1 MMFFRQELRE
11 ITVRGFNCLTRGV
24 VPKKYSICRGLWN
37 ISPADENACCAHVM
51 TMNVDWWAWWCY
63 KTIRLCK
70 KRFLKKGC
78 RRRFWAKPQ
87 RIKCCAS
94 LITRFNTDWQVYG
107 YYYDKQC
114 PLKLSE
120 KAGIDRLPTQF
131 ITNLIIEL
139 KMLKNICH
147 SLGLRKE
154 TSVRQLKHTRVISA
168 HFVVLEHLRRLYV
181 HLVVSWKYAT
191 FSQYIHFIVT
201 AHLVV

>member
-1 MMFFRQELRE
+1 M
-11 ITVRGFNCLTRGV
+11 
-24 VPKKYSICRGLWN
+24 Y
-37 ISPADENACCAHVM
+37 
-51 TMNVDWWAWWCY
+51 
-63 KTIRLCK
+63 
-70 KRFLKKGC
+70 
-78 RRRFWAKPQ
+78 
-87 RIKCCAS
+87 
-94 LITRFNTDWQVYG
+94 VYC
-107 YYYDKQC
+107 YDKQY

-168 HFVVLEHLRRLYV
+168 HFVLEHLRRLYV